1 MVANFEGAMNDPT
14 LMCNVINDQG
24 DQSGTVWS
32 LRDLLGIQRI
42 SGSDPRFMI
51 SGDPRPDLPS
61 FTFGNRLT
69 VLNWTSALDGTTLF
83 CGTGDN
89 LQQTSVS
96 LRIYSE
102 SQYD

>member
-1 MVANFEGAMNDPT
+1 MANFEGVVNDPT
-14 LMCNVINDQG
+14 LVCNVTDAQG

-32 LRDLLGIQRI
+32 LGDLGGVQRI
-42 SGSDPRFMI
+42 SSSDPRFTI
-51 SGDPRPDLPS
+51 SGDPRPEAPS
-61 FTFGNRLT
+61 ITFDNRIT

-89 LQQTSVS
+89 LEQASVS

-102 SQYD
+102 L